1 MFNSKIVKEAHKM
14 TRKIIAEY
22 PEVDYRTQFGLC
34 LSYLLNKEE
43 EKVVTWE
50 TIVTACENAVEDLG
64 MTDYYVNEW
73 KKGEHDRTYIEFR
86 WYRKGRCKQV
96 IKAGY
101 WDNIKEEYV
110 PYSKYVKQYDVL
122 NKEYV

>member
-73 KKGEHDRTYIEFR
+73 KKGEHDRAYIEFR

-101 WDNIKEEYV
+101 WDNIKKEYV

-122 NKEYV
+122 NKKYV

>member
-73 KKGEHDRTYIEFR
+73 KKGGHDRTYIEFR

-122 NKEYV
+122 NKKYV